1 MAVGGGAAT
10 TTEYG
15 GEATTRAARGTAA
28 HRALLSSESGA
39 VGRWE
44 YDDTAAW
51 RRDDAVR
58 AKAGNGIGGAAV
70 SCCGRCTKAKEEAGD
85 EMKAR
90 GVTGGRWEGEGALW
104 LNVA

>member
-1 MAVGGGAAT
+1 MT
-10 TTEYG
+10 MEYG
-15 GEATTRAARGTAA
+15 GEATARTARGMVA
-28 HRALLSSESGA
+28 HRALLASESGV

-44 YDDTAAW
+44 YDGTAAW
-51 RRDDAVR
+51 RRDETVR
-58 AKAGNGIGGAAV
+58 AKASNGVGGATV
-70 SCCGRCTKAKEEAGD
+70 SCCGCCDRCTEAKEEAGD